1 MKLYRKDFNIVKNDF
16 YLYPTIRIIT
26 NSFVYR
32 DKNIAL
38 EFHFLFMHARLLWL
52 DEGSSC

>member
-1 MKLYRKDFNIVKNDF
+1 MKLYRKDFNINKNDF
-16 YLYPTIRIIT
+16 YLYPTIRILT
-26 NSFVYR
+26 NSFEYC

-52 DEGSSC
+52 EEGSSC

>member
-16 YLYPTIRIIT
+16 YLYPTIRIVT
-26 NSFVYR
+26 NSFVYC